1 MLLRMEESP
10 LHPTIFASTRE
21 FLQRAEPFLLQ
32 REVEHNLM
40 LGLCA
45 QLIGGNTMYEER
57 PFHCVIETAAGEVVA
72 AALRTPPY
80 HLILSHVEKEAALPV
95 LAGACLAAEQ
105 DLTGVLGKPEF
116 AQKFT
121 KTWRARG
128 GQEFRL
134 KMRQMLHRLDEVI
147 PARPPILGEM
157 RVATIVDV
165 AMLEHWFVA
174 FQGEAFG
181 REASEWFSQK
191 ARRGLKSR
199 LAQTPARHFLWW
211 DGVRP
216 VCWVSYTPTTVRVAR
231 VAPVYTPPSERGR
244 GYASALVA
252 AVSQLLLDRGFQYC
266 SLYTDLAN
274 PTSNAIYRRIGYE
287 PLCEINQYER
297 VTH

>member
-134 KMRQMLHRLDEVI
+134 KMRQMLHRLDAVI
-147 PARPPILGEM
+147 PARPVLGEM
-157 RVATIVDV
+157 RTATTEDAV
-165 AMLEHWFVA
+165 MLKYWFVA

-266 SLYTDLAN
+266 SLYTDIAN
-274 PTSNAIYRRIGYE
+274 PTSNAIYRRIGYV
-287 PLCEINQYER
+287 PFCEINQYER